1 MQPFHPIW
9 LVSATVL
16 GQHAQ
21 LKCYWVN
28 MHTAHQKHPD
38 LIRNLVY
45 TKWPEPAPPPLTT
58 LLLFEGGR
66 KGKPGKVERR
76 EKGTM
81 TNGVLVWDTKGAV
94 KSEEKEC
101 GSLQEHFP
109 RALHWLLNWTVFINS
124 TMIRPTVVTPSLY
137 KSSSENTL

>member
-1 MQPFHPIW
+1 
-9 LVSATVL
+9 
-16 GQHAQ
+16 
-21 LKCYWVN
+21 
-28 MHTAHQKHPD
+28 
-38 LIRNLVY
+38 
-45 TKWPEPAPPPLTT
+45 
-58 LLLFEGGR
+58 
-66 KGKPGKVERR
+66 
-76 EKGTM
+76 M

-124 TMIRPTVVTPSLY
+124 TMIRPAVVTPSLY